1 MKENIIKTK
10 SKRLIV
16 SILTTFFFMA
26 VTLISAYRATELIGT
41 AAIGGIITIVTV
53 YILGET
59 KRPSASEPEK
69 K

>member
-1 MKENIIKTK
+1 
-10 SKRLIV
+10 
-16 SILTTFFFMA
+16 MA

>member
-1 MKENIIKTK
+1 MLITIISTVK
-10 SKRLIV
+10 
-16 SILTTFFFMA
+16 
-26 VTLISAYRATELIGT
+26 ATEMIGT
-41 AAIGGIITIVTV
+41 AAIGGVITIVTV